1 MIGGLITI
9 EVPLTTSDNA
19 ERLQFASRA
28 LRDVVNSFNVINRE
42 RIASNNASCRGDSDG
57 LIAVVNVENA
67 TSCWRLL
74 LQAHT
79 ELERQKCRW

>member
-19 ERLQFASRA
+19 ERLQFASRT
-28 LRDVVNSFNVINRE
+28 LRDVVNSFNAINRE
-42 RIASNNASCRGDSDG
+42 RIASNNASRRGHGDG

-67 TSCWRLL
+67 TSAGRWLL
-74 LQAHT
+74 V
-79 ELERQKCRW
+79 ERN